1 VRLPSVRCLLTGL
14 FPVLAMLRLD
24 QVVVCEQQITL
35 VACSVQATAR
45 CPLCHRLSQQVHS
58 HYVRMVA
65 DVPCAGAAVCVE
77 LHGRRFRCRHPGCP
91 RTTFRERLPEFAPY
105 SRRTSQLR
113 ARLERLGLALGGR
126 PAARVAQALAQ
137 APWGLSRMSLLR
149 LVHHLPLPVTQ
160 TPRVLGVD
168 DWAWRKGR
176 RYGTLLADL
185 ERHCPIDLLPD
196 RTAET
201 FATWLRLHPGIE
213 IICRDRGGAYAD
225 GARQGAP
232 EATQVADRFHLVK
245 NLGDQLEALLARHD
259 AVLRQAAAVDVA
271 LGSPERPAADASA
284 PIADAHG
291 SEALALP
298 LPAQAAKPSTCLTR
312 ADAPDPPRP
321 LTREQQQQQ
330 ERRARRLARY
340 ERACTLQAQGMSMQV
355 IAQTLG
361 LARNTVRRFVRAAHF
376 PERQLRT
383 RRSSQL
389 ARHESYL
396 RQRWE
401 AGEHNAAQLWRE
413 LRAQGFTGAPV
424 MVRRRVTRWRSEL
437 RHPGPECYPRIDDR
451 QQRPVSLS
459 TGRFSPRA
467 TRWLLLREVPSC
479 PSSVGV
485 LAARARRSEAA
496 GNGAGALKAEERTYL
511 DRLCTT
517 CPAIATARRLV
528 NDFLAALRA
537 GDVAAL
543 HAWLA
548 TVAQSGLPEL
558 QSFAYG
564 LRRDRAAVEAAFRL
578 PWSSGQLEGQINRLK
593 TLKRQMYGRASF
605 ALLRQRVLSAA

>member
-1 VRLPSVRCLLTGL
+1 MRLPSVRCLLTAL
-14 FPVLAMLRLD
+14 FPVLATLRLD
-24 QVVVCEQQITL
+24 QVVVSAQQITL
-35 VACSVQATAR
+35 VACFVRATAR
-45 CPLCHRLSQQVHS
+45 CPLCRRCSRQIHS
-58 HYVRMVA
+58 HYVRTVA
-65 DVPCAGAAVCVE
+65 DVPCAGAAVQVE
-77 LHGRRFRCRHPGCP
+77 LHGRRFRCRHAGCP
-91 RTTFRERLPEFAPY
+91 RTTFRERLPELAPY

-126 PAARVAQALAQ
+126 PAARVAQALTQ

-149 LVHHLPLPVTQ
+149 LVHHLPLPVMQ

-185 ERHCPIDLLPD
+185 ERQCPIELLPD

-201 FATWLRLHPGIE
+201 FATWLRVHPGVE

-232 EATQVADRFHLVK
+232 EATQVADRFHLIK

-259 AVLRQAAAVDVA
+259 AVLRQAAEVDTA
-271 LGSPERPAADASA
+271 LRSPETPD
-284 PIADAHG
+284 
-291 SEALALP
+291 
-298 LPAQAAKPSTCLTR
+298 
-312 ADAPDPPRP
+312 ADAPDSEALSDARDQPRP
-321 LTREQQQQQ
+321 LTREQQRQQ

-340 ERACTLQAQGMSMQV
+340 ERARHLQAHGMSMRA

-361 LARNTVRRFVRAAHF
+361 LAHNTVRGYLRAAHF

-389 ARHESYL
+389 ARYESSL

-401 AGEHNAAQLWRE
+401 AGEHNAAQLWRD
-413 LRAQGFTGAPV
+413 LRVQGFTGAPV
-424 MVRRRVTRWRSEL
+424 TVRRCVTRWRSGGPQ
-437 RHPGPECYPRIDDR
+437 PGRRPRTDDR
-451 QQRPVSLS
+451 QQSPVASSRSL
-459 TGRFSPRA
+459 FSPRA
-467 TRWLLLREVPSC
+467 TRWLVLRDAPGC
-479 PSSVGV
+479 PSHEDA
-485 LAARARRSEAA
+485 LAAGARGSQPA
-496 GNGAGALKAEERTYL
+496 GNGAGALNAEERAYL
-511 DRLCTT
+511 DRLRTG
-517 CPAIATARRLV
+517 CPAVAAAQRLV
-528 NDFLAALRA
+528 HTFLGALRA
-537 GDVAAL
+537 GNVAAL
-543 HAWLA
+543 PAWLA
-548 TVAQSGLPEL
+548 TVAQSDLPEL

-578 PWSSGQLEGQINRLK
+578 PWSSGQVEGHVNRLK